1 MFSFVLFSVIVSAEQ
16 THDSL
21 SEENVAASSHV
32 ADRVVRDAG
41 QKNRLRRKKKSRK
54 DRKNKARKDKKRR
67 KNKARKG
74 KKGKKGKKSK
84 KNRKNRKKKSKKERK
99 NKKKIRQG
107 GGNETMEEGGGN
119 ETMEEMP
126 DPAKCLS
133 TTITVLKLFGEKV
146 RNFEKVS
153 SRIKDQARI
162 AAGKTDKVSEFTSA
176 ASTVLTAGGGDSSNV
191 TCAKKVQK

>member
-1 MFSFVLFSVIVSAEQ
+1 VFSFVLFSVIVSAEQ

-21 SEENVAASSHV
+21 SEKNVAASSHV

-41 QKNRLRRKKKSRK
+41 HKKKLRRKKKSRK
-54 DRKNKARKDKKRR
+54 VGKNKARKDKKRR
-67 KNKARKG
+67 KTKARM
-74 KKGKKGKKSK
+74 GKKGKKSRKSK
-84 KNRKNRKKKSKKERK
+84 KDKKNRKKKSKKDGK

-107 GGNETMEEGGGN
+107 GRN

-146 RNFEKVS
+146 ETLRRFHQE
-153 SRIKDQARI
+153 
-162 AAGKTDKVSEFTSA
+162 
-176 ASTVLTAGGGDSSNV
+176 
-191 TCAKKVQK
+191 